1 MYRYKKETTIRI
13 NPETKTKLDEFRQ
26 YKNESY
32 DELVRKTDSCC

>member
-1 MYRYKKETTIRI
+1 MYRCKKETIRI

-26 YKNESY
+26 YKNECY